1 MLLERKER
9 SPTHE
14 DATVAA
20 IKNIR
25 EICKFLVCHYLS
37 LLLMLLQIKLTFAR
51 KILHLPVA
59 SFGKCKCLELGNDL
73 FKFLKAMLHETI
85 RNEDFRHFTAMQ
97 DCCDIVSKFEN
108 VNSTF
113 LF

>member
-1 MLLERKER
+1 
-9 SPTHE
+9 
-14 DATVAA
+14 
-20 IKNIR
+20 
-25 EICKFLVCHYLS
+25 
-37 LLLMLLQIKLTFAR
+37 MLLQIKLTFAR

-85 RNEDFRHFTAMQ
+85 RNEDFRHITAMQ
-97 DCCDIVSKFEN
+97 DCCDIVSKFDN

>member
-1 MLLERKER
+1 M
-9 SPTHE
+9 T
-14 DATVAA
+14 
-20 IKNIR
+20 
-25 EICKFLVCHYLS
+25 C
-37 LLLMLLQIKLTFAR
+37 
-51 KILHLPVA
+51 
-59 SFGKCKCLELGNDL
+59 

-97 DCCDIVSKFEN
+97 DCCDIVSKFDN